1 MSLAVVLLL
10 SFLVFLGV
18 LGALSTVVARSA
30 SATSSQAGGCLAGCG
45 LGLAFLFLCGM
56 GFVGLSGFLVALAVD
71 TAVEA
76 NPIRKIEIGRA
87 DPALWS
93 SEDPEPKAEV
103 RDPSAPVHLLFT
115 VEGELGSELA
125 DLVGRIGGVEPA
137 EVERFLTIH
146 RRDGADGSDLSVY
159 DFCLPLTERDL
170 ARIEETIRRELD
182 GLAVRLP
189 ESVTIHFEGAERL
202 Y

>member
-1 MSLAVVLLL
+1 MNLAAVLLL
-10 SFLVFLGV
+10 AFLVFLGV
-18 LGALSTVVARSA
+18 LGALSTAVAKSA
-30 SATSSQAGGCLAGCG
+30 SATSSKAGGCLGGCG
-45 LGLAFLFLCGM
+45 LGLAFLFLCGL
-56 GFVGLSGFLVALAVD
+56 GFVGLSGFLVALAVE

-76 NPIRKIEIGRA
+76 NPIRKIEIGRGE
-87 DPALWS
+87 PALS
-93 SEDPEPKAEV
+93 SVEAPERTAEL

-125 DLVGRIGGVEPA
+125 DLVGRIGGVDPA

-170 ARIEETIRRELD
+170 ARLEETIRRELD
-182 GLAVRLP
+182 GLAGRLP
-189 ESVTIHFEGAERL
+189 ERVTIHFEGAERL